1 MGDTSLEL
9 AVQKKL
15 FSNKKEKAP
24 FHLWFKL
31 F

>member
-15 FSNKKEKAP
+15 FSNKKEKA
-24 FHLWFKL
+24 L
-31 F
+31 FIYGLNYF